1 MAIISDIGGTSQSS
15 FSINGKTTL
24 FQGDD
29 LPNPLMGNN
38 GDVYFKSE
46 GLLYIKRNNV
56 WEEWT
61 KDSVPDARSY
71 QNRLLYSNGENYE
84 MTEITYNDNSKEPHQ
99 LELFN
104 TPNTDYSLNSK
115 IVPNIGWINDPEK
128 NNVLHK
134 SGNESKTDTLSLKN
148 KFGTLGDNSISSNE
162 LDFTDNLDNIN
173 ASIKS
178 LLNTLDGINIDNNS
192 SILELSTQ
200 NNNYKSSI
208 KLFAKNNGETYATA
222 PTPSANA
229 SNNEIVTVEWLKNL
243 VRETLYP
250 IDSIYITVSNRNPT
264 DILGIGTWSIISEN
278 RVLQGV
284 SQNIEAGNLIEPGIP
299 DITGFPGAWGFN
311 NVGGAFYEVH
321 DLSENISHGDWT
333 SSGLRFKASL
343 GETKMDGTI
352 QNNVYGKSNTVQPA
366 AYTVHIWRRIA

>member
-1 MAIISDIGGTSQSS
+1 MAVISDIGGTSQSS

-178 LLNTLDGINIDNNS
+178 LLNTLDGINIDSNS

-222 PTPSANA
+222 PTPSVNA

-250 IDSIYITVSNRNPT
+250 IDSIYITVSNRNPA

-284 SQNIEAGNLIEPGIP
+284 PQNIEAGNLIEPGIP
-299 DITGFPGAWGFN
+299 DITGFHGAWGFN

-333 SSGLRFKASL
+333 STGLRFKASL